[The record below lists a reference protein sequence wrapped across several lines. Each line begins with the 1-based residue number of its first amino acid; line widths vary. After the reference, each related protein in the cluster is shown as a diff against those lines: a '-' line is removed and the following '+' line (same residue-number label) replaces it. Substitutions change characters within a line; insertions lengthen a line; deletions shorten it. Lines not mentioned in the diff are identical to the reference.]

1 MLKIVEKFMG
11 KISAFLSKAVSSYLR
26 YVASIVETLPD
37 GNKIKPWAELV
48 AWPITLFA
56 AIIGLLTAGAG
67 LLDIFSR
74 NISRLD
80 DESRLRNS
88 RANVQV
94 MVTIDSRKATKTSID
109 GRPFLIIPVHLQVSN
124 KSPHD
129 YEIPFK
135 SSRWVVNAI
144 AMTPRA
150 EIETQTEYKWT
161 AEVGIANR
169 DEIASGY
176 AFLDY
181 SLLPSEVLTRDVM
194 VYVPEKKYTHLEAGL
209 SFATF
214 SQEARKE
221 LGAKSK
227 RVFVSYSM
235 DKEASKASLPPHE
248 TLLKYDVQVCSRDT
262 MVMGQL
268 VPEDCISYRPTRKDP
283 DPKPIQSL
291 GYMMRIS
298 TTEAAIE

>member
-1 MLKIVEKFMG
+1 MSR
-11 KISAFLSKAVSSYLR
+11 ISAFLSKAVSSYLR
-26 YVASIVETLPD
+26 YLAGIVETLPD

-56 AIIGLLTAGAG
+56 GIIGLLTAGAG
-67 LLDIFSR
+67 LLDIFNR

-88 RANVQV
+88 RANVHV
-94 MVTIDSRKATKTSID
+94 LVAIDSRKATKTQID

-129 YEIPFK
+129 YAIPFK

-150 EIETQTEYKWT
+150 DIESQTEYKWT
-161 AEVGIANR
+161 AGVGIASR

-181 SLLPSEVLTRDVM
+181 SLLPSEVLSRDVM
-194 VYVPEKKYTHLEAGL
+194 IYVPEKKYTHLEVGL

-214 SQEARKE
+214 SQEARQE
-221 LGAKSK
+221 LGVKGK
-227 RVFVSYSM
+227 KVFVTYSM
-235 DKEASKASLPPHE
+235 DNPEPSKASLPPHE
-248 TLLKYDVQVCSRDT
+248 TLLKYEVNVCSRDT
-262 MVMGQL
+262 MIMGQ
-268 VPEDCISYRPTRKDP
+268 VDPENCTSYRPTPKDP
-283 DPKPIQSL
+283 DPKPILSL
-291 GYMMRIS
+291 GYMMRIT